1 MDNLIL
7 KNRSV
12 SFSELITD
20 FSFSDFKY
28 TYEENNERGL
38 EFTVYRTKRNEHVFD
53 NILPDMLVGYG
64 SDDYTIT
71 SVDENEKNLVRTKS
85 VVAKHVFMETQFIY
99 IDKDL
104 SQETLNEDQP
114 EQKETPVGERIKG
127 RFTDP
132 TADTVYSF
140 LEGKGLADYQIFGV
154 MGNARQES
162 GMSPT
167 AEQYPGDYNRGGK
180 GLLQWDDRKFNLY
193 QYAEDRNAQW
203 QDLQIQLNFMWS
215 ELMSTESL
223 AYSKLKSSTNIEDAT
238 LKFHDYYERSADT
251 DTMKQRR
258 VRYAKEYQA
267 EYTENIN
274 SQVANSSYLDMEK
287 GLNFGFD
294 PTGSDPDYPFPYPH
308 MGIDLDYIYD
318 DVYSTVAGVATVG
331 YEADGFGNYV
341 WIDAGNG
348 LEVIF
353 AHFSRIDVADGQ
365 QVIPGTY
372 LGVSGNTGRSSGPH
386 LHYEM
391 RQDGKAFNPLQW
403 IEDNKNGVSSDVMD
417 ESKNPTDEFDSMTP
431 SYSLKE
437 YLDYGFANNDFGFT
451 FEIIGEFPKRVEIKD
466 IGGKNLLQHISDGAS
481 LFNYIY
487 FADNRNIRIYNPS
500 QYYEMTD
507 HPIIYRKNTSEI
519 TVKTDIKE
527 METYI
532 CGYGA
537 KKTTKETKNYNP
549 IKVTDLSLRGEFIKK
564 GTYRTE
570 KVGSYYIADINA
582 KWGSEILQW
591 NMKKGALGGVVE
603 VELDGNVVGTYDQYS
618 ENGSTEKV
626 VIGSKIKKGNHTVKV
641 TYKGPS
647 KRGNYDGKAP
657 VMYVAGRKSTIFNST
672 AVLSGRDL
680 YKWFEEYK
688 SPNYDAF
695 MFRQA
700 PTVYADNVD
709 TKADLKQQLID
720 TIKDTPITEV
730 STTYVGNDDIKEN
743 SMVRLVHKPMGF
755 NTDLRVVKLTKYHP
769 YAKKRPEVEFSNST
783 STLLQIQKNLS
794 ISLRNLR

>member
-1 MDNLIL
+1 MDNLVL

-20 FSFSDFKY
+20 FNFYDLKY
-28 TYEENNERGL
+28 TYEENNERSL
-38 EFTVYRTKRNEHVFD
+38 EFTVYRTQRNEHVFD
-53 NILPDMLVGYG
+53 NILPDMLIGFG
-64 SDDYTIT
+64 DDDYTIT

-104 SQETLNEDQP
+104 SQETLNQDQT

-140 LEGKGLADYQIFGV
+140 LEGKGLPDYQIFGI

-162 GMSPT
+162 GMRPT

-193 QYAEDRNAQW
+193 QYAEDRNTQW
-203 QDLQIQLNFMWS
+203 QDLQLQLNFMWH
-215 ELMSTESL
+215 ELRTTESL
-223 AYSKLKSSTNIEDAT
+223 AYDKLRSSTNLEDAT

-251 DTMKQRR
+251 NTMKQRR
-258 VRYAKEYQA
+258 VRYAKQYQK
-267 EYTENIN
+267 EYTSNIN
-274 SQVANSSYLDMEK
+274 SQIANSSYLDMEK
-287 GLNFGFD
+287 GINFGFD
-294 PTGSDPDYPFPYPH
+294 PTGSNPDYPYPTAH
-308 MGIDLDYIYD
+308 YGIDLDYVYD
-318 DVYSTVAGVATVG
+318 DVYSTVAGVASIG
-331 YEADGFGNYV
+331 FEADGFGNYV

-353 AHFSRIDVADGQ
+353 GHLSVIDVADGQ

-391 RQDGKAFNPLQW
+391 RQDGKAFNPIQW
-403 IEDNKNGVSSDVMD
+403 IEDNKNGVSSDVMG

-437 YLDYGFANNDFGFT
+437 YLDYGFADNDFGFT
-451 FEIIGEFPKRVEIKD
+451 FEIIGEFPNRVEIKD
-466 IGGKNLLQHISDGAS
+466 IGGKNLLQHITDGAT

-487 FADNRNIRIYNPS
+487 FAERRHIKIYSPS
-500 QYYEMTD
+500 QYYEMAD
-507 HPIIYRKNTSEI
+507 YPIIYRKNTSEI

-549 IKVTDLSLRGEFIKK
+549 IKATDLSFRGNFIKK

-570 KVGSYYIADINA
+570 KVGSYYTATINA

-591 NMKKGALGGVVE
+591 NMKKGTLGGVVE

-626 VIGSKIKKGNHTVKV
+626 VIGSKIKKGKHTVKV
-641 TYKGPS
+641 TYKGRS
-647 KRGNYDGKAP
+647 KRGDYEGKTP

-672 AVLSGRDL
+672 AILSGRDL

-730 STTYVGNDDIKEN
+730 STSYVGNDDIKEN